1 MLFVEGFEEDSDDEL
16 IENANLDDAPPTS
29 PSDNEGDKKP
39 NDDEHLLNPQK
50 VQSSPGSKRAQLKDI
65 SYSIHT
71 GDKRAQ
77 EEQVK

>member
-39 NDDEHLLNPQK
+39 NDDEHLLNP
-50 VQSSPGSKRAQLKDI
+50 
-65 SYSIHT
+65 
-71 GDKRAQ
+71 
-77 EEQVK
+77 